1 MNTENQKINKGIN
14 IKTRRIIAHLVLIL
28 ITLLCL
34 FWFFILIIN
43 ATRSHSEMTKG
54 FTPLPSS
61 YLLTN
66 WKNLLAGTLPVW
78 SGLINSLIVAG
89 LSALFSV
96 YFSSMTAYG
105 NIY

>member
-66 WKNLLAGTLPVW
+66 WKNLLTGTLPV
-78 SGLINSLIVAG
+78 
-89 LSALFSV
+89 
-96 YFSSMTAYG
+96 
-105 NIY
+105 